1 MSAAD
6 LERGDKPLYWVAS
19 SKKDLKAFPEDVVD
33 VMGFGLRLVQKGGT
47 LDNAKPLK
55 GFDGAGVCEIIE
67 NYDTDTYRAVYTVR
81 FPNAVYVLHAFKKKA
96 HHGIKTPKKELD
108 VIKLR
113 LKYVEEDYAARYLT
127 EKNAR

>member
-1 MSAAD
+1 MNVAD
-6 LERGDKPLYWVAS
+6 LERADKPLHWVAS
-19 SKKDLKAFPEDVVD
+19 SRKDLKAFPEDVVD
-33 VMGFGLRLVQKGGT
+33 IMGFGLRVVQKCDT
-47 LDNAKPLK
+47 PDNAKPLK
-55 GFDGAGVCEIIE
+55 GFGGTGVCEIIE

-96 HHGIKTPKKELD
+96 HQGIKTPKKELD

-113 LKYVEEDYAARYLT
+113 LKYAEEDYAARYLA